1 MLPAEFKSLQPNSLQ
16 PLDDNAVNSL
26 PMCQLVIDN
35 LPELIYWKNNNLVF
49 QGCNLAFAR
58 AVGLTSPQQII
69 GKTDS
74 ELPLKNQM
82 LGFLRNHLHSSSFA
96 GDRQVIEEN
105 TSIEQTRISS
115 SASGEQVWF
124 DIRKDH

>member
-1 MLPAEFKSLQPNSLQ
+1 MLPAEFKSLQPLNE
-16 PLDDNAVNSL
+16 NAVNSL

-35 LPELIYWKNNNLVF
+35 LPELIYWKNNDLVF

-74 ELPLKNQM
+74 ELPLKESNAR
-82 LGFLRNHLHSSSFA
+82 LLAKCRSK
-96 GDRQVIEEN
+96 
-105 TSIEQTRISS
+105 
-115 SASGEQVWF
+115 W
-124 DIRKDH
+124 